1 MPQYGALLKDQRFDV
16 LKMDMA
22 FLKSDTQRARDI
34 IISIIAMDKRI
45 GNRTLAEGV
54 ETKEQFEFLR
64 EIGCEKIQGYYLGR
78 PRPYDETIHNCQEKG
93 IEIELSCWKPYY
105 DAIMEVDFLTGQP
118 LLLVEFRNHAYHIM
132 FANDKCREV
141 LWHGEE
147 KERDAWEQQLNSLH
161 QPATRYLQRGLWRVM
176 TSGNDEELA
185 YPLNGDFLMMNCH
198 RVISYNGRYLIS
210 VQCHLYKVSH
220 EGDLFRPAFL
230 LRNLFYLYDRVATLN
245 LTTREMILLT
255 QPKLKSGLR
264 KLPLAETLQR
274 YHDELIHP
282 ADKKRFVAFFDL
294 KTLKARVEKAKMN
307 SIAEAFRSI
316 EADGSLVWK
325 THRVAR
331 MASSTQDI
339 FFCVV
344 RVSDAQDI
352 MQYGQTLGIR
362 QYTLMPENI
371 PVHAVYG

>member
-1 MPQYGALLKDQRFDV
+1 M
-16 LKMDMA
+16 
-22 FLKSDTQRARDI
+22 T
-34 IISIIAMDKRI
+34 RI
-45 GNRTLAEGV
+45 
-54 ETKEQFEFLR
+54 
-64 EIGCEKIQGYYLGR
+64 
-78 PRPYDETIHNCQEKG
+78 
-93 IEIELSCWKPYY
+93 
-105 DAIMEVDFLTGQP
+105 
-118 LLLVEFRNHAYHIM
+118 
-132 FANDKCREV
+132 
-141 LWHGEE
+141 
-147 KERDAWEQQLNSLH
+147 
-161 QPATRYLQRGLWRVM
+161 
-176 TSGNDEELA
+176 
-185 YPLNGDFLMMNCH
+185 LMMNCH
-198 RVISYNGRYLIS
+198 RVISYNGRCLIS
-210 VQCHLYKVSH
+210 VQCHLHKVSH

-352 MQYGQTLGIR
+352 MQYGQALGIR